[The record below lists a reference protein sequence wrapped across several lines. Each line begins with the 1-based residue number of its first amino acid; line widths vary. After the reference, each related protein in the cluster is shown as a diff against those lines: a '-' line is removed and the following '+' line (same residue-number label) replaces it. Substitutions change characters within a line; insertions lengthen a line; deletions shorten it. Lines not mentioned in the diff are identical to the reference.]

1 MDFIPSKSNSKY
13 LFCRFNSLFQD
24 ESACCIQYLQHVQSV
39 IQTREAV
46 YLPKYSPVTASW
58 YPIPNGQ
65 YIYPFTMYCVL
76 NDHATMSSI
85 SKKHIKPPK
94 QSIYIHFSKIYIGL
108 HFFQVMTW
116 KWPIWF

>member
-1 MDFIPSKSNSKY
+1 MLYSISTTCAMRYPNEGSGI
-13 LFCRFNSLFQD
+13 L
-24 ESACCIQYLQHVQSV
+24 
-39 IQTREAV
+39 T
-46 YLPKYSPVTASW
+46 KYSPVTASW

-108 HFFQVMTW
+108 HFIQVMTQ
-116 KWPIWF
+116 KWPLWF